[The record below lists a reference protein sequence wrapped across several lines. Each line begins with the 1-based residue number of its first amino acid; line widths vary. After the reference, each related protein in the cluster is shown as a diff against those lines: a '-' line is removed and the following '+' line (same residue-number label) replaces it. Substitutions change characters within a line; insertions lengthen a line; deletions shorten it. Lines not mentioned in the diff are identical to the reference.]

1 MKKSILTCLG
11 LTLGL
16 TVSVYA
22 QLGPVQ
28 AKIPFSFTVF
38 GKTLSAGDYSISASS
53 HMIKIRDAN
62 HRIVVMAAAN
72 EVSDAAADEKGHIL
86 FHCYR
91 EQCFLSEIWFGAH
104 ENGRQLFTSREEAK
118 LARQETGKYFAVL
131 WEKPG
136 R

>member
-11 LTLGL
+11 LTFGL
-16 TVSVYA
+16 AVSVCA
-22 QLGPVQ
+22 QSGPVQ
-28 AKIPFSFTVF
+28 AKIPFSFSVF
-38 GKTLSAGDYSISASS
+38 GKTLPAGDYSISATS
-53 HMIKIRDAN
+53 HMIEIRDAN
-62 HRIVVMAAAN
+62 YRVVVMAAAN
-72 EVSDAAADEKGHIL
+72 EILDNAASKKGHIL

-91 EQCFLSEIWFGAH
+91 ERCFLSEIWFGAH